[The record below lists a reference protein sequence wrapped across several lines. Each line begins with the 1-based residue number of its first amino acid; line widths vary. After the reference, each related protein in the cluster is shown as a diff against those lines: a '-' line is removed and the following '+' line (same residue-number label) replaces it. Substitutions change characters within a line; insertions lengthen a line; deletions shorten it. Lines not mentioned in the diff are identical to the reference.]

1 MDETTA
7 QCRYEIIG
15 FAVMGKLFMV
25 AAKAIMQLLPFC
37 LVIMLWSC
45 DNRKRSPFIPLKN
58 GFGYVH
64 IESSI
69 DVAATAELYYK
80 EASGNEVL
88 IWKNPIDMN
97 EILIH
102 GNMALFRGYKL
113 SDDKSKLVCRLFAAK
128 APNAAIDITDAVLN
142 AAIEQTNYMKHS
154 KEFLIAN
161 AVIGKVQEERAEIS
175 VLYLVQAYG
184 SPEILAKFRWDQ
196 IEELIKHGTMAD
208 NEKKKVPW
216 KRKRCHVS
224 LTTDRQ

>member
-113 SDDKSKLVCRLFAAK
+113 SDDNAGLVRRLFATK
-128 APNAAIDITDAVLN
+128 APRQAIDITNQVLDIAINQNKSN
-142 AAIEQTNYMKHS
+142 AIPKGNIISLAQ
-154 KEFLIAN
+154 
-161 AVIGKVQEERAEIS
+161 VIGIHEEKDKITVS
-175 VLYLVQAYG
+175 YVFHYYG
-184 SPEILAKFRWDQ
+184 SPEISANLCWDQ
-196 IEELIKHGTMAD
+196 IEGLIKSGTITD
-208 NEKKKVPW
+208 KKVVP
-216 KRKRCHVS
+216 
-224 LTTDRQ
+224 

>member
-1 MDETTA
+1 
-7 QCRYEIIG
+7 
-15 FAVMGKLFMV
+15 MGKLF
-25 AAKAIMQLLPFC
+25 AAASRAIMQLLPFC
-37 LVIMLWSC
+37 LVIVLWSC

-88 IWKNPIDMN
+88 IWKNPMDMN

-102 GNMALFRGYKL
+102 GSMALFMGYKL
-113 SDDKSKLVCRLFAAK
+113 SDDKSQLICRLFATK

-142 AAIEQTNYMKHS
+142 AAILQANYTKHP

-161 AVIGKVQEERAEIS
+161 AVIGKVQGEGAEIS

-184 SPEILAKFRWDQ
+184 SPKIMAKFRWDQ
-196 IEELIKHGTMAD
+196 IEGLIKSGTITD
-208 NEKKKVPW
+208 KKVVP
-216 KRKRCHVS
+216 
-224 LTTDRQ
+224 